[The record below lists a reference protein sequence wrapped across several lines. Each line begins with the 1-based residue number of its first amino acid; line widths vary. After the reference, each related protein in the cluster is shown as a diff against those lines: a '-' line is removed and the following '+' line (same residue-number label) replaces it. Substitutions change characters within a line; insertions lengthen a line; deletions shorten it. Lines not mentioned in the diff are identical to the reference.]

1 LIGEREIYKCESK
14 YRGSEG
20 VSEMLLG
27 VFSDTH
33 DHLDNTKKAIELF
46 NRKKVDL
53 VIHGGD
59 LVSPF
64 TLDLFS
70 QLQAPWK
77 GVFGNNEGEIPFIL
91 EKAGDRIRRAPL
103 TLELEGMKVL
113 VKHFHH
119 YVEEL
124 AVSGKYHLIIYGHTH
139 KVRVEKIGS
148 AWVLNPGEA
157 CGWLTGKAT
166 VALVEIPSLQIEIEG
181 L

>member
-1 LIGEREIYKCESK
+1 
-14 YRGSEG
+14 
-20 VSEMLLG
+20 MLLG

-33 DHLDNTKKAIELF
+33 DHLDNIRKAIELF
-46 NRKKVDL
+46 NRKGVDL
-53 VIHGGD
+53 VVHAGD

-64 TLDLFS
+64 TLDLFA

-91 EKAGDRIRRAPL
+91 EKAGGRIRRAPL
-103 TLELEGMKVL
+103 TLELEGVKVL

-124 AVSGKYHLIIYGHTH
+124 AAGGKYHLIIYGHTH
-139 KVRVEKIGS
+139 KARVEKMGS
-148 AWVLNPGEA
+148 TWVLNPGEA
-157 CGWLTGKAT
+157 CGWLTGRAT
-166 VALVEIPSLQIEIEG
+166 VALVEIPSLQIELED